1 MGDILLNGEPIAPN
15 RVLVLAV
22 SSQFAH
28 NRERPDHFYLQGRA
42 PRADIVDEDS
52 AVSMME
58 ICLRKLEH
66 DAVTADNAPAAGRM
80 RLSAATRE
88 AAGRAASAGQ
98 GGAASPGAKRA
109 LGDPRA
115 GLPHESSDQGMR
127 CAANILFVSS
137 SFAHQ
142 SRRVRIRIFARTKKK
157 GLTRV
162 FLSAVSRS
170 VRGAADTSRELFR
183 HVNALLR
190 IAHVQD
196 SWGAP
201 IAIGTDNH
209 SKLLRMAEV
218 FAQHQVRICTP
229 SSWIRRGHRKK
240 IKPGQACLADMTELQ
255 RACLR
260 KLQRHDVGTLVS
272 VAGLAMGSRKFAD
285 IRDQFFFADDTPAG
299 VSY

>member
-1 MGDILLNGEPIAPN
+1 MFAFAFSLAP
-15 RVLVLAV
+15 
-22 SSQFAH
+22 
-28 NRERPDHFYLQGRA
+28 
-42 PRADIVDEDS
+42 
-52 AVSMME
+52 
-58 ICLRKLEH
+58 
-66 DAVTADNAPAAGRM
+66 
-80 RLSAATRE
+80 
-88 AAGRAASAGQ
+88 
-98 GGAASPGAKRA
+98 
-109 LGDPRA
+109 
-115 GLPHESSDQGMR
+115 
-127 CAANILFVSS
+127 
-137 SFAHQ
+137 
-142 SRRVRIRIFARTKKK
+142 KK

-196 SWGAP
+196 LWGAP

-272 VAGLAMGSRKFAD
+272 VAGLAMESRKFAD